1 MKRKTQRANSAATYA
16 AVTFGVV
23 VVAMISV
30 YVAQTNYTHQ
40 HRHHAITRCYDG
52 MAHAQTK
59 RTVTPQVKSTVT
71 PHCNCQPNFHLIF
84 CREV

>member
-1 MKRKTQRANSAATYA
+1 MMRKTLCVYATATYS
-16 AVTFGVV
+16 AVACGVV

-40 HRHHAITRCYDG
+40 HRHHAITCRYDG

-59 RTVTPQVKSTVT
+59 RTVTPYSHALLELSTSSSSD
-71 PHCNCQPNFHLIF
+71 FLF
-84 CREV
+84 GGLM